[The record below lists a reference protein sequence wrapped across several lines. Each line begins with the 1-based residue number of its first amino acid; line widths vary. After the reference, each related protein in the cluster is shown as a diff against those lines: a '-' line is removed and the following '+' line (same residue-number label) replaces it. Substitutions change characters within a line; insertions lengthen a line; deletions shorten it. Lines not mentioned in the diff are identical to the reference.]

1 LLPSQSASSL
11 QDELTE
17 LISRLIAFRSTS
29 NRPEALSACAQF
41 ISGWLQKHSLAHRL
55 FDSNDIPSIL
65 VGESLYKSGAVP
77 PKTLLLAHFD
87 VVEGADHQFS
97 PQRKNNALYGRGSV
111 DDKYAV
117 ALSLLLY
124 RELAQARP
132 DFMLLFTGDE
142 ETGGADGAGFV
153 CERVLPRLGKMPEFC
168 LALDGGSPAEIITR
182 QKGVLRLALIEEGK
196 AAHGAR
202 PWLGDNAAVKLARDC
217 IKVTEMFQHIER
229 HYSGSPDYWHPT
241 CNIGMIRS
249 GQAVNQVPDH
259 ARADFDVRYT
269 EKQNPEQLAQSIGA
283 ALEGRLELVA
293 NIPPLTPLPSAHL
306 DALLH
311 CANKKRHTSIGVG
324 HGASDA
330 QFFSRNQVPS
340 AVWGAEGN
348 ASQHGANEHLCLD
361 SAMYIMEVLADFLSS
376 LGTK

>member
-1 LLPSQSASSL
+1 MLPAQSVGSL
-11 QDELTE
+11 QEELTE
-17 LISRLIAFRSTS
+17 LIFRLIAFRSTR
-29 NRPEALSACAQF
+29 NRPEALAACAGF
-41 ISGWLQKHSLAHRL
+41 IAGWLREHSLMHRV
-55 FDSNDIPSIL
+55 FDSNGIPSIL
-65 VGESLYKSGAVP
+65 VGESLYKSGSVP
-77 PKTLLLAHFD
+77 PKALLLAHFD

-97 PQRKNNALYGRGSV
+97 PRLKGNELYGRGSV

-124 RELAQARP
+124 RELAAARP

-142 ETGGADGAGFV
+142 EVGGADGAGFV

-182 QKGVLRLALIEEGK
+182 QKGVLRLALLEEGK

-202 PWLGDNAAVKLARDC
+202 PWLGDNAAVKLAGDC
-217 IKVTEMFQHIER
+217 IKVTEMFKHIEKQ
-229 HYSGSPDYWHPT
+229 YSGSPEYWHPT

-249 GQAVNQVPDH
+249 GEVVNQVPDH

-269 EKQNPEQLAQSIGA
+269 EKQNPEQLVQSIGA

-293 NIPPLTPLPSAHL
+293 SIPPLTPLPSPRL
-306 DALLH
+306 DALFR
-311 CANKKRHTSIGVG
+311 CANKKRKTSITVG

-330 QFFSRNQVPS
+330 QFFSRNNIPC

-348 ASQHGANEHLCLD
+348 ASQHGSDEHLCLD
-361 SAMYIMEVLADFLSS
+361 SAMDIMEVLADFLNT
-376 LGTK
+376 L